1 MVEAV
6 MLYRTPSMSNPS
18 DIPPFSGKPGAA
30 NPGPGGNRPGVPA
43 RTIPQQ
49 STGVSSAQVLAELLQ
64 SQRQVSQL
72 THELHGLKAQL
83 NRRAHQMGVLQ
94 QVAEILAAT
103 PKAENAA
110 SVLNDVLV
118 QEFGCRRSMVW
129 IMEDGGAR
137 YRPRAAHGLPRAQW
151 DDMSLPAP
159 NPFPENPMVLFQAQ
173 WLDYHHM
180 DGALAPFGVGNRD
193 PLYYIPFEHQL
204 LLLGFAIIQI
214 PQDRRLEPEEVDSL
228 NILQRQAAVT
238 IYNAWLFRDLYE
250 QRETLQKQ
258 ALALEDANAALKR
271 ADQMKSE
278 FLALTSHELRTPLTG
293 ILGFTKLVMDGLYN
307 DEAEMIQMLSDS
319 YSSGKH
325 LLSLL
330 NDILDLAK
338 IESGRLEMNVHPIS
352 LHIVVEEVKAIAEA
366 YPRKP
371 GVALTWPEDLQ
382 SLPEV
387 NVDPHRLKQ
396 VLLNILSNALK
407 FTREGS
413 VRLEAERG
421 PGIIS
426 VRVVDTG
433 IGVEHEAQKRLFNKF
448 AQADGGHARE
458 FGGTGLGLVI
468 CKHLMEMMGG
478 TIGLFSEG
486 QGKGS
491 TMTITL
497 PIA

>member
-1 MVEAV
+1 MA
-6 MLYRTPSMSNPS
+6 NPS
-18 DIPPFSGKPGAA
+18 DNPSFPGKSGAEPPT
-30 NPGPGGNRPGVPA
+30 PGGNRPGAPIRPA
-43 RTIPQQ
+43 AQP
-49 STGVSSAQVLAELLQ
+49 SAGVSSAQVLAELLQ

-72 THELHGLKAQL
+72 THELHGLKTQL

-118 QEFGCRRSMVW
+118 QEFGCRKSMVW

-151 DDMSLPAP
+151 DEMSLPSP
-159 NPFPENPMVLFQAQ
+159 NPFPDNPMVLFQAQ

-180 DGALAPFGVGNRD
+180 DSTLAPFGAGNRD

-214 PQDRRLEPEEVDSL
+214 PQDRRLEQEEIDSL

-258 ALALEDANAALKR
+258 AQALEDANAALKR

-293 ILGFTKLVMDGLYN
+293 ILGFTRLVMDGLYN

-319 YSSGKH
+319 YASGKH

-338 IESGRLEMNVHPIS
+338 IESGRLEMHLQPFS
-352 LHIVVEEVKAIAEA
+352 LHIIVEEVKAIAEA

-371 GVALTWPEDLQ
+371 GVALLWPDDLPA
-382 SLPEV
+382 LPEV
-387 NVDPHRLKQ
+387 LVDPHRVKQ

-407 FTREGS
+407 FTKEGS

-426 VRVVDTG
+426 LRVVDTG
-433 IGVEHEAQKRLFNKF
+433 IGVEAEALKRLFNKF

-458 FGGTGLGLVI
+458 YGGTGLGLVI

-478 TIGLFSEG
+478 TINLYSEG